1 MLGGSTATR
10 ARGRRNR
17 HPHRGRRGML
27 RPDRGSATGD
37 GAVTTRAV
45 ADTVSGD
52 LRELDLGSGAGQ
64 IDALYRAIGSR
75 DLDMLTLTP
84 QLLLGVDDQ
93 GLVNGSPVNPV
104 AAALLSQL
112 PRSPGLPVR
121 GTVVCT
127 GAADPTGQ

>member
-1 MLGGSTATR
+1 
-10 ARGRRNR
+10 
-17 HPHRGRRGML
+17 ML

-45 ADTVSGD
+45 AVTVSGD

-64 IDALYRAIGSR
+64 IDALYRAIGGR
-75 DLDMLTLTP
+75 DLDMLIVTP
-84 QLLLGVDDQ
+84 QLLLWVDDQ

-112 PRSPGLPVR
+112 PRSPGHPVR
-121 GTVVCT
+121 GTVVFT
-127 GAADPTGQ
+127 GAADPTGQVTSLAPEWVQVLRSHPPANEST